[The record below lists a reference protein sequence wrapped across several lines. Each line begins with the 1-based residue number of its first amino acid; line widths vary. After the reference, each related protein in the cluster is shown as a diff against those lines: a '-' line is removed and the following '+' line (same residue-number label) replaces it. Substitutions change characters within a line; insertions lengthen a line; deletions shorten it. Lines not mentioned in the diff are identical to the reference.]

1 MSQSTVVLI
10 IRLKNDHFFRVHFRL
25 QCERLYM
32 FRFCIPLPGRDHIG
46 RKVVYI
52 NTGGYDPNVI
62 SLNEVFRVQLMT
74 IDTLI
79 QDEHIQVKEYH
90 LRFPFK
96 DN

>member
-1 MSQSTVVLI
+1 
-10 IRLKNDHFFRVHFRL
+10 
-25 QCERLYM
+25 M

-79 QDEHIQVKEYH
+79 QDEHTQVKEYH

-96 DN
+96 DMNLLYCVIFTGPPQSKKQF